1 VTLTVPADVSSA
13 DGMSTAVQLSVREA
27 FVRELGL
34 EASEVQLIVGA
45 SSSGGASDTDAS
57 GSQAVVIEAR
67 VVLGDEA
74 AAVQAKRDL
83 DMRLGTVE
91 EAASF
96 FGGAIRP
103 TEVPLVVVAPAAGGV
118 EESGDEI
125 TTPTPNNIFLSLDAT
140 TLAALAAG
148 GVLLLLLICC
158 ALRRAT
164 AGTLRGRFAVKPATN
179 RVKPS
184 KSSPS
189 SPSCSLPEPVVFATQ
204 VSRLDTLTSTH
215 GSVKLAKCKARGA
228 LHACGGGSSGH
239 IALRDEVP
247 LELGASHP
255 PAPPQ
260 PLPAFVKGLSKL
272 LPQQLGARKGSGS
285 SSGGSSA
292 GRKGSG
298 LSKQGSSGIL
308 GVLSRQGSS
317 KSYGILDESD
327 AGNELTTHYPS
338 GPHLE
343 SIADVNERCSVGS
356 GVGAPSMRRDGE
368 AEGGAEQSYFI

>member
-1 VTLTVPADVSSA
+1 MTLTVPVDVSSA

-27 FVRELGL
+27 FARELGL

-67 VVLGDEA
+67 IVLGNEA

-118 EESGDEI
+118 DESGDEI

-164 AGTLRGRFAVKPATN
+164 AGTLSGRFAIKPATN

-184 KSSPS
+184 TSSS
-189 SPSCSLPEPVVFATQ
+189 SLSSCSLPEPVVFAAQ
-204 VSRLDTLTSTH
+204 VSRLETLTSTH
-215 GSVKLAKCKARGA
+215 GSVKLAKCKARGGV
-228 LHACGGGSSGH
+228 HACGGGSSGH

-247 LELGASHP
+247 LELGAYAHP

-298 LSKQGSSGIL
+298 LSKQGSSGML

-317 KSYGILDESD
+317 KSYGILDESG

-343 SIADVNERCSVGS
+343 STDDVNERCSVGS

-368 AEGGAEQSYFI
+368 GGAEQSCFI

>member
-1 VTLTVPADVSSA
+1 MTLTVPADVSSA
-13 DGMSTAVQLSVREA
+13 DGMSSAVQLSVREA
-27 FVRELGL
+27 FARELGL

-67 VVLGDEA
+67 IVLGNEA

-118 EESGDEI
+118 DESGDEI

-164 AGTLRGRFAVKPATN
+164 AGTLSGRFAVKPATN

-184 KSSPS
+184 TSSS
-189 SPSCSLPEPVVFATQ
+189 SLPSCSLPEPVVFAAQ
-204 VSRLDTLTSTH
+204 VSRLETLTSTH
-215 GSVKLAKCKARGA
+215 GSVKLAKCKARGGV
-228 LHACGGGSSGH
+228 HACGGGSSGH

-247 LELGASHP
+247 LELGAYAHP

-298 LSKQGSSGIL
+298 LSKQGSSGML

-317 KSYGILDESD
+317 KSYGILDESG

-368 AEGGAEQSYFI
+368 GGAEQSYFI

>member
-1 VTLTVPADVSSA
+1 MTLTVPADVSSA
-13 DGMSTAVQLSVREA
+13 DGMSSAVQLSVREA
-27 FVRELGL
+27 FARELGL

-57 GSQAVVIEAR
+57 GSQEVVIEAR
-67 VVLGDEA
+67 VVLGNEA

-118 EESGDEI
+118 DESGDEI

-164 AGTLRGRFAVKPATN
+164 AGTLSGRFAVKPATN

-184 KSSPS
+184 TSSS
-189 SPSCSLPEPVVFATQ
+189 SLSSCSLPEPVVFAAQ
-204 VSRLDTLTSTH
+204 VSRLETLTSTH
-215 GSVKLAKCKARGA
+215 GSVKLAKCKARGGV
-228 LHACGGGSSGH
+228 HACGGGSSGH

-247 LELGASHP
+247 LELGAYAHP

-298 LSKQGSSGIL
+298 LSKQGSSGML

-317 KSYGILDESD
+317 KSYGILDESG

-343 SIADVNERCSVGS
+343 STDDVNERCSVGS

-368 AEGGAEQSYFI
+368 GGAEQSCFI

>member
-1 VTLTVPADVSSA
+1 MTLTVPADVSSA
-13 DGMSTAVQLSVREA
+13 DGMSSAVQLSVREA
-27 FVRELGL
+27 FARELGL

-57 GSQAVVIEAR
+57 GSQEVVIEAR
-67 VVLGDEA
+67 VVLGNEA

-118 EESGDEI
+118 DESGDEI

-164 AGTLRGRFAVKPATN
+164 AGTLSGRFAVKPATN

-184 KSSPS
+184 TSSS
-189 SPSCSLPEPVVFATQ
+189 SLSSCSLPEPVVFAAQ
-204 VSRLDTLTSTH
+204 VSRLETLTSTH
-215 GSVKLAKCKARGA
+215 GSVKLAKCKARGGV
-228 LHACGGGSSGH
+228 HACGGGSSGH

-247 LELGASHP
+247 LELGAYAHP

-298 LSKQGSSGIL
+298 LSKQGSSGML

-317 KSYGILDESD
+317 KSYGILDESG

-343 SIADVNERCSVGS
+343 STDDVNERCSVGS

-368 AEGGAEQSYFI
+368 GGAEQSYFI

>member
-13 DGMSTAVQLSVREA
+13 DGMSSAVQLSVREA
-27 FVRELGL
+27 FARELGL

-57 GSQAVVIEAR
+57 GSQEVVIEAR
-67 VVLGDEA
+67 VVLGNEA

-118 EESGDEI
+118 DESGDEI

-164 AGTLRGRFAVKPATN
+164 AGTLSGRFAVKPATN

-184 KSSPS
+184 TSSS
-189 SPSCSLPEPVVFATQ
+189 SLSSCSLPEPVVFAAQ
-204 VSRLDTLTSTH
+204 VSRLETLTSTH
-215 GSVKLAKCKARGA
+215 GSVKLAKCKARGGV
-228 LHACGGGSSGH
+228 HACGGGSSGH

-247 LELGASHP
+247 LELGAYAHP

-298 LSKQGSSGIL
+298 LSKQGSSGML

-317 KSYGILDESD
+317 KSYGILDESG

-343 SIADVNERCSVGS
+343 STDDVNERCSVGS

-368 AEGGAEQSYFI
+368 GGAEQSYFI

>member
-1 VTLTVPADVSSA
+1 MTLTVPADVSSA
-13 DGMSTAVQLSVREA
+13 DGMSSAVQLSVREA
-27 FVRELGL
+27 FARELGL

-57 GSQAVVIEAR
+57 GSQEVVIEAR
-67 VVLGDEA
+67 VVLGNEA

-118 EESGDEI
+118 DESGDEI

-164 AGTLRGRFAVKPATN
+164 AGTLSGRFAVKPATN

-184 KSSPS
+184 TSSS
-189 SPSCSLPEPVVFATQ
+189 SLPSCSLPEPVVFAAQ
-204 VSRLDTLTSTH
+204 VSRLETLTSTH
-215 GSVKLAKCKARGA
+215 GSVKLAKCKARGGV
-228 LHACGGGSSGH
+228 HACGGGSSGH

-247 LELGASHP
+247 LELGAYAHP

-298 LSKQGSSGIL
+298 LSKQGSSGML

-317 KSYGILDESD
+317 KSYGILDESG

-343 SIADVNERCSVGS
+343 STDDVNERCSVGS

-368 AEGGAEQSYFI
+368 GGAEQSYFI

>member
-1 VTLTVPADVSSA
+1 MTLTVPADVSSA
-13 DGMSTAVQLSVREA
+13 DGMSSAVQLSVREA
-27 FVRELGL
+27 FARELGL

-67 VVLGDEA
+67 IVLGNEA

-118 EESGDEI
+118 DESGDEI

-164 AGTLRGRFAVKPATN
+164 AGTLSGRFAVKPATN

-184 KSSPS
+184 TSSS
-189 SPSCSLPEPVVFATQ
+189 SLPSCSLPEPVVFAAQ
-204 VSRLDTLTSTH
+204 VSRLETLTSTH
-215 GSVKLAKCKARGA
+215 GSVKLAKCKARGGV
-228 LHACGGGSSGH
+228 HACGGGSSGH

-247 LELGASHP
+247 LELGAYAHP

-298 LSKQGSSGIL
+298 LSKQGSSGML

-317 KSYGILDESD
+317 KSYGILDESG

-343 SIADVNERCSVGS
+343 STDDVNERCSVGS

-368 AEGGAEQSYFI
+368 GGAEQSYFI

>member
-1 VTLTVPADVSSA
+1 MTLTVPVDVSSA

-27 FVRELGL
+27 FARELGL

-57 GSQAVVIEAR
+57 GSQEVVIEAR

-118 EESGDEI
+118 DESGDEI

-164 AGTLRGRFAVKPATN
+164 AGTLSGRFAVKPATN

-184 KSSPS
+184 TSSS
-189 SPSCSLPEPVVFATQ
+189 SLSSCSLPEPVVFAAQ
-204 VSRLDTLTSTH
+204 VSRLETLTSTH
-215 GSVKLAKCKARGA
+215 GSVKLAKCKARGGV
-228 LHACGGGSSGH
+228 HACGGGSSGH

-247 LELGASHP
+247 LELGAYAHP

-298 LSKQGSSGIL
+298 LSKQGSSGML

-317 KSYGILDESD
+317 KSYGILDESG

-343 SIADVNERCSVGS
+343 STDDVNERCSVGS

-368 AEGGAEQSYFI
+368 GGAEQSCFI

>member
-1 VTLTVPADVSSA
+1 MTLTVPVDVSSA
-13 DGMSTAVQLSVREA
+13 DGMSSAVQLSVREA
-27 FVRELGL
+27 FARELGL

-67 VVLGDEA
+67 IVLGNEA

-103 TEVPLVVVAPAAGGV
+103 TEVPLVVVALAARGV
-118 EESGDEI
+118 DESGDEI

-164 AGTLRGRFAVKPATN
+164 AGTLSGRFAVKPATN

-184 KSSPS
+184 TSSS
-189 SPSCSLPEPVVFATQ
+189 SLPSCSLPEPVVFAAQ
-204 VSRLDTLTSTH
+204 VSRLETLTSTH
-215 GSVKLAKCKARGA
+215 GSVKLAKCKARGGV
-228 LHACGGGSSGH
+228 HACGGGSSGH

-247 LELGASHP
+247 LELGAYAHP

-298 LSKQGSSGIL
+298 LSKQGSSGML

-317 KSYGILDESD
+317 KSYGILDESG

-343 SIADVNERCSVGS
+343 STDDVNERCSVGS

-368 AEGGAEQSYFI
+368 GGAEQSCFI

>member
-1 VTLTVPADVSSA
+1 MTLTVPADVSSA
-13 DGMSTAVQLSVREA
+13 DGMSSAVQLSVREA
-27 FVRELGL
+27 FARELGL

-67 VVLGDEA
+67 IVLGNEA

-118 EESGDEI
+118 DESGDEI

-164 AGTLRGRFAVKPATN
+164 AGTLSGRFAVKPATN

-184 KSSPS
+184 TSSS
-189 SPSCSLPEPVVFATQ
+189 SLSSCSLPEPVVFAAQ
-204 VSRLDTLTSTH
+204 VSRLETLTSTH
-215 GSVKLAKCKARGA
+215 GSVKLAKCKARGGV
-228 LHACGGGSSGH
+228 HACGGGSSGH

-247 LELGASHP
+247 LELGAYAHP

-298 LSKQGSSGIL
+298 LSKQGSSGML

-317 KSYGILDESD
+317 KSYGILDESG

-343 SIADVNERCSVGS
+343 STDDVNERCSVGS

-368 AEGGAEQSYFI
+368 GGAEQSYFI

>member
-1 VTLTVPADVSSA
+1 MTLTVPADVSSA
-13 DGMSTAVQLSVREA
+13 DGMSSAVQLSVREA
-27 FVRELGL
+27 FARELGL

-57 GSQAVVIEAR
+57 GSQEVVIEAR
-67 VVLGDEA
+67 VVLGNEA

-103 TEVPLVVVAPAAGGV
+103 TEVPLVVVAPAARGV
-118 EESGDEI
+118 DESGDEI

-164 AGTLRGRFAVKPATN
+164 AGTLSGRFAVKPATN

-184 KSSPS
+184 TSSS
-189 SPSCSLPEPVVFATQ
+189 SLPSCSLPEPVVFAAQ
-204 VSRLDTLTSTH
+204 VSRLETLTSTH
-215 GSVKLAKCKARGA
+215 GSVKLAKCKARGGV
-228 LHACGGGSSGH
+228 HACGGGSSGH

-247 LELGASHP
+247 LELGAYAHP

-298 LSKQGSSGIL
+298 LSKQGSSGML

-317 KSYGILDESD
+317 KSYGILDESG

-343 SIADVNERCSVGS
+343 STDDVNERCSVGS

-368 AEGGAEQSYFI
+368 GGAEQSYFI

>member
-1 VTLTVPADVSSA
+1 MTLTVPADVSSA

-27 FVRELGL
+27 FARELGL

-57 GSQAVVIEAR
+57 GSQEVVIEAR
-67 VVLGDEA
+67 VVLGNEA

-118 EESGDEI
+118 DESGDEI

-164 AGTLRGRFAVKPATN
+164 AGTLSGRFAVKPATN

-184 KSSPS
+184 TSSS
-189 SPSCSLPEPVVFATQ
+189 SLPSCSLPEPVVFAAQ
-204 VSRLDTLTSTH
+204 VSRLETLTSTH
-215 GSVKLAKCKARGA
+215 GSVKLAKCKARGGV
-228 LHACGGGSSGH
+228 HACGGGSSGH

-247 LELGASHP
+247 LELGAYAHP

-298 LSKQGSSGIL
+298 LSKQGSSGML

-317 KSYGILDESD
+317 KSYGILDESG

-343 SIADVNERCSVGS
+343 STDDVNERCSVGS

-368 AEGGAEQSYFI
+368 GGAEQSYFI